1 MKLPNG
7 EHADLGEK
15 LEEYSLNPLH
25 RYGQH
30 KARVFES
37 ALGITLAN
45 RDVLARALL
54 AAAKNSNDFEASGDN
69 GFGETFALRFRLTT
83 EKGSAAVLSAW
94 IIRHNEDFPRLTTCF
109 IV

>member
-7 EHADLGEK
+7 EHPDLGTK
-15 LEEYSLNPLH
+15 LEDYSLNPFH
-25 RYGQH
+25 RHGQH

-37 ALGITLAN
+37 ALGITLASKE
-45 RDVLARALL
+45 VLAQALL
-54 AAAKNSNDFEASGDN
+54 AAAKNSNAFAPLGDN
-69 GFGETFALRFRLTT
+69 GFGETYVLRFQLTT
-83 EKGSAAVLSAW
+83 GKGPATVLSAW

>member
-7 EHADLGEK
+7 EKAVLGTK
-15 LEEYSLNPLH
+15 LEDYSLNALH
-25 RYGQH
+25 RHGQH

-37 ALGITLAN
+37 VLGITLAN
-45 RDVLARALL
+45 KGVLSHALF
-54 AAAKNSNDFEASGDN
+54 AAARDSNFVVAGGDN
-69 GFGETFALRFRLTT
+69 GFGETYVLRFPLTT
-83 EKGSAAVLSAW
+83 EKGSATVLSAW